1 MNIQKNQGE
10 KFKVFLLTLT
20 FILGVFCLV
29 KLNKTGVSNFKNNNV
44 SVTVINLKEKPFIN
58 IYDVVGS
65 VLIIASVFGFYSIL
79 RNKKT
84 PLTNQEQKIYNF
96 IKQGFSNKEIASEL
110 NISLSTVKTHINN
123 LYKKM
128 NVSSRKDLV

>member
-1 MNIQKNQGE
+1 MNILKNQGE

-44 SVTVINLKEKPFIN
+44 SVTIINLKEKPFIN
-58 IYDVVGS
+58 IYDVLGS
-65 VLIIASVFGFYSIL
+65 VLIIASVFGFYYIL

-128 NVSSRKDLV
+128 DVSSRKDLV

>member
-20 FILGVFCLV
+20 FILGVFCLL

-58 IYDVVGS
+58 IYDVLGS
-65 VLIIASVFGFYSIL
+65 VLIIVSVFGFYSIL

-84 PLTNQEQKIYNF
+84 TLTNQEEKIYNF